1 MRLSPRRHSSE
12 RYGYRHRNNQGTAQD
27 ATKPPTDA
35 VLVERE
41 TAKNETHILYKKN
54 KSSMSAYLSGV
65 FEGHICNSSESKK
78 KKQLVPVVDAKL
90 HSRKESHSPG

>member
-27 ATKPPTDA
+27 ATKSPTDA

-41 TAKNETHILYKKN
+41 TAKNETHILYKK
-54 KSSMSAYLSGV
+54 KQVKHECILEWRFRRTHLQLVG
-65 FEGHICNSSESKK
+65 EQKK
-78 KKQLVPVVDAKL
+78 KTVG
-90 HSRKESHSPG
+90 SRGRC

>member
-12 RYGYRHRNNQGTAQD
+12 RYGYRRRNNQGTAED

-41 TAKNETHILYKKN
+41 TAKNETHILYKK
-54 KSSMSAYLSGV
+54 KQVKHECILSDV
-65 FEGHICNSSESKK
+65 FEGHICNLSESKK